1 VELPGLTQVQ
11 GAFNMQTSEEFDCG
25 KFEEARNNKV
35 IKGDYECQGSQTKP
49 GTAGT
54 KPSSTSGGSG
64 SSKTGAANPMDM
76 NLPFVFGGSS
86 LVAGILQ
93 ILL

>member
-1 VELPGLTQVQ
+1 MELPGLTQVQ
-11 GAFNMQTSEEFDCG
+11 GAFNIQTSEEFDCA
-25 KFEEARNNKV
+25 KFDEARDNKV
-35 IKGDYECQGSQTKP
+35 IKGEYVCQGSQTKP

-64 SSKTGAANPMDM
+64 SSKTGAAAPMDL
-76 NLPFVFGGSS
+76 NLPFVLGGSS

-93 ILL
+93 LFL